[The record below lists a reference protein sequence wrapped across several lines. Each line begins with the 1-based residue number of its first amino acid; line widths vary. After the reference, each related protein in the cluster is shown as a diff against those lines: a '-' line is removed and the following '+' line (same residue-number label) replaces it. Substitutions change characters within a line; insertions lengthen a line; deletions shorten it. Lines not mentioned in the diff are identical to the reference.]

1 MQVVLVKIRHKNDD
15 LETIPVFW
23 SGGMLIATSQETRG
37 KCTTE
42 RDKMET
48 SETAEYIQISCEN
61 STYNAAVCHRCG
73 TKIFPV
79 ELLDAHLD
87 RHQIKDL
94 YLEGELKKLQFAMAR
109 MR

>member
-1 MQVVLVKIRHKNDD
+1 MNFWSYKLRHKIDA
-15 LETIPVFW
+15 LEGTFPIFVR
-23 SGGMLIATSQETRG
+23 GIVIATSLETRG

-61 STYNAAVCHRCG
+61 STYNAALCHRCG
-73 TKIFPV
+73 TKIFPA

>member
-1 MQVVLVKIRHKNDD
+1 MHDREGQ
-15 LETIPVFW
+15 
-23 SGGMLIATSQETRG
+23 
-37 KCTTE
+37 
-42 RDKMET
+42 MET
-48 SETAEYIQISCEN
+48 SDTAEFTQINCEN

-79 ELLDAHLD
+79 ALLDAHLD

>member
-1 MQVVLVKIRHKNDD
+1 MCFQLFSSRHVDCYS
-15 LETIPVFW
+15 L
-23 SGGMLIATSQETRG
+23 ETRG

-42 RDKMET
+42 RDKMEI

-61 STYNAAVCHRCG
+61 STYNAALCQRCG
-73 TKIFPV
+73 TKIFPA

>member
-1 MQVVLVKIRHKNDD
+1 MQVVLVKIIHETND

-61 STYNAAVCHRCG
+61 STYNAALCQRCG
-73 TKIFPV
+73 TKIFPA

>member
-1 MQVVLVKIRHKNDD
+1 MYLVSYKTSSENKG
-15 LETIPVFW
+15 LEDAADFFA
-23 SGGMLIATSQETRG
+23 GGMLIAISRETRG

>member
-1 MQVVLVKIRHKNDD
+1 MRNEIRS
-15 LETIPVFW
+15 LRGAYEIFVC
-23 SGGMLIATSQETRG
+23 GILIAISLETRG

>member
-1 MQVVLVKIRHKNDD
+1 MRNEIRSLHGAY
-15 LETIPVFW
+15 EFFVCGI
-23 SGGMLIATSQETRG
+23 LIAISLETRG

-48 SETAEYIQISCEN
+48 SATAEYIQISCEN

>member
-1 MQVVLVKIRHKNDD
+1 MRNEIVP
-15 LETIPVFW
+15 LEGAYEF
-23 SGGMLIATSQETRG
+23 SGRGILIATSLETRG

-42 RDKMET
+42 GDKMET

>member
-1 MQVVLVKIRHKNDD
+1 
-15 LETIPVFW
+15 
-23 SGGMLIATSQETRG
+23 MLIAISLETRG

-61 STYNAAVCHRCG
+61 STYNAALCHRCG
-73 TKIFPV
+73 TKIFPA